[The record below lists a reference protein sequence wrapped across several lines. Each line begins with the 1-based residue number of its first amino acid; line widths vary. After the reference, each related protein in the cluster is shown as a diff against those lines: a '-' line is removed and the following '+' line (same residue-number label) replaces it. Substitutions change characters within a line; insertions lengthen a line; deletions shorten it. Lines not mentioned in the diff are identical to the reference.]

1 MTLPAGFAA
10 LLKDAV
16 EDEAAAVLDSLGE
29 EPPVSVRFNPYKGS
43 PCGGDAVPWEPAGR
57 YLGERPYFTA
67 DPAFHGGAYYVQEA
81 SSMFAGELMR
91 RAAAHLSGGRLRILD
106 LCAAPGG
113 KATHY
118 SAAAGPGSLIVA
130 NEAVRG
136 RIAPLADN
144 VRKWG
149 LGNVTVTNNDPSR
162 FGRLPGFFDI
172 VAVDAPCSGEG
183 MFRKNP
189 EAAGQWSR
197 AAVETCAARQRRI
210 LADAWA
216 ALRPGGVL
224 VYSTCTFNRAENED
238 NVAWLRTEFGA
249 EPFPADIPSQW
260 NILATESAGI
270 TCYRLL
276 PSRIK
281 GEGFFA
287 AAVLKPEGKR
297 PGQPRIDRNPL
308 TDAPAAARAE
318 LARWTADPGAVRFL
332 RAGEDLYIYPSDIAD
347 DALRVAGAFNAV
359 YGGVSAGRLYD
370 GRLKPDHPL
379 ALYPGLGEG
388 GFARTELTAEDALT
402 YLSRGVLPDTGA
414 FEEGFNLLTCRNLP
428 LGWAKR
434 IGLRVNNLYPKSLM
448 IMKNPDKK
456 A

>member
-1 MTLPAGFAA
+1 MTFPAGFAA

-16 EDEAAAVLDSLGE
+16 GNEAAAVLDALRG
-29 EPPVSVRFNPYKGS
+29 EPPVSVRFNPGKLA

-57 YLGERPYFTA
+57 YLAERPYFTA

-81 SSMFAGELMR
+81 SSMFAGELVR

-136 RIAPLADN
+136 RVGPLADN

-197 AAVETCAARQRRI
+197 TAVETCAARQRRI
-210 LADAWA
+210 LADAWT

-224 VYSTCTFNRAENED
+224 VYSTCTFNRIENED
-238 NVAWLRTEFGA
+238 NVAWLRTELGA
-249 EPFPADIPSQW
+249 ESFPADIPPQW
-260 NILATESAGI
+260 NILTTESAGI
-270 TCYRLL
+270 ACCRLL
-276 PSRIK
+276 PSRIE

-287 AAVLKPEGKR
+287 AAVLKPEGGR
-297 PGQPRIDRNPL
+297 PSRPRIERNPL
-308 TDAPAAARAE
+308 SDVSAAERAE
-318 LARWTADPGAVRFL
+318 LSRWADDPAALRFL
-332 RAGEDLYIYPSDIAD
+332 RVGEDFYLYPADIAD
-347 DALRVAGAFNAV
+347 DARRVAGAFNAV
-359 YGGVSAGRLYD
+359 YGGVSAGRIYD

-388 GFARTELTAEDALT
+388 GFARTELTAEDALA
-402 YLSRGVLPDTGA
+402 YLRRGELPDA
-414 FEEGFNLLTCRNLP
+414 DALEEGLNLITRANLP

-434 IGLRVNNLYPKSLM
+434 MGRRINNLYPKSLM
-448 IMKNPDKK
+448 IIKAPDKK